1 MNEDLGAW
9 VNEWQSVD
17 CTKDKVVAKAR
28 SVQFQRRLALLL
40 GWLAVTFLAI
50 GCFYLYSFEER
61 AVNKSVQLFAAL
73 LPIFI
78 MGLHT
83 YHELSFRSLDEA
95 SSLSVVKQFRQ
106 RVIRD
111 VAVGQ
116 SWWVFAFVVGFI
128 ASWLPWKLSIDW
140 QMYSQQPGLAY
151 WGVGGIVVILI
162 CTFGAQV
169 YSTRRAQRSVEAL
182 SQVIDELRMNG
193 EDEHS

>member
-17 CTKDKVVAKAR
+17 CTKDKVVEKAR

-40 GWLAVTFLAI
+40 GWLAVLVFAA
-50 GCFYLYSFEER
+50 GCTYLFFVEER
-61 AVNKSVQLFAAL
+61 AVNKAVQLFAAL
-73 LPIFI
+73 LSIFI
-78 MGLHT
+78 MALHT
-83 YHELSFRSLDEA
+83 YHELSLRALDEA
-95 SSLSVVKQFRQ
+95 SSLSVVRQFRQ
-106 RVIRD
+106 RVVRD

-128 ASWLPWKLSIDW
+128 AAWLPWKLSIDW
-140 QMYSQQPGLAY
+140 QMYSQEPGLAY